1 MSRKPILTL
10 LALVC
15 VCLSALAFSAQSVKN
30 HNLTFNAFHPSQDGK
45 IRYSVI
51 VEVNHLYDKSRSQ
64 RTNRFSD
71 YFAKRLATNLTNPPA
86 LDNDYWP
93 GATIHPGTQILVFGP
108 EAAYAAETGWVLS
121 SMEARS
127 VHGVNGN
134 NIQGAPLD
142 YIIGTHSLTGD
153 PDDPEP
159 PFMIVTRAP
168 RLKGLNVDN

>member
-10 LALVC
+10 LALVS
-15 VCLSALAFSAQSVKN
+15 VCLSALAFSVQSVKN

-45 IRYSVI
+45 IRYSI
-51 VEVNHLYDKSRSQ
+51 I
-64 RTNRFSD
+64 
-71 YFAKRLATNLTNPPA
+71 
-86 LDNDYWP
+86 NDYWP
-93 GATIHPGTQILVFGP
+93 GATTLPGTQILVFGP
-108 EAAYAAETGWVLS
+108 EAAYAAETSWVLN
-121 SMEARS
+121 SMETRS
-127 VHGVNGN
+127 IHGVNGD

-168 RLKGLNVDN
+168 RLKGVNVDN